1 MAGKQELLGRLGSL
15 KSEISSLKR
24 ELGSISAR
32 KKEIYLQLGSMKA
45 EFRSLIASV
54 KELKAKRDEHTASV
68 KSLKSEREAASFVV
82 KKSSEEL
89 RKARQEKEKKSK
101 ELGIRR
107 TPSAIASEIE
117 KLEFRI
123 ETSALPF
130 SKELKL
136 NKVIKEKKAEL
147 KTAEQLKN
155 SLEKLREYS
164 GQMHSSK
171 TASDAAHTELRL
183 HASVSQKLHE
193 EMIADAR
200 KADEIKAKGKPLEAE
215 LDALKAKYSERK
227 LQLEKSLKELAE
239 ASKSLD
245 AMKAEE
251 EKQRKI
257 EEEKIIAEREN
268 KLTEK
273 IKSGK
278 KLTNEDLMMLRKS
291 G

>member
-1 MAGKQELLGRLGSL
+1 MTGKQELLGRLGTL
-15 KSEISSLKR
+15 KSGISMLKR
-24 ELGSISAR
+24 ELSSISAR
-32 KKEIYLQLGSMKA
+32 KKELYSQLGLTKA

-68 KSLKSEREAASFVV
+68 KLLKSEREAASSVV
-82 KKSSEEL
+82 KKSAEEL

-101 ELGIRR
+101 EFGIRR
-107 TPSAIASEIE
+107 TPSAIAAEIE

-123 ETSALPF
+123 ETGALPF
-130 SKELKL
+130 NQELKL
-136 NKVIKEKKAEL
+136 NKIIKEKKAEL

-164 GQMHSSK
+164 GQLHSSK

-193 EMIADAR
+193 EMIANAK
-200 KADEIKAKGKPLEAE
+200 KADEIKTKAKPLEAE
-215 LDALKAKYSERK
+215 LEALKAKYSETK
-227 LQLEKSLKELAE
+227 SKLEKSLKELAE
-239 ASKSLD
+239 ASKALE
-245 AMKAEE
+245 AIKAEE

-268 KLTEK
+268 QLTQK